1 MNYVYIQPIIVIIH
15 KLTCSTTKVA
25 LYAFYL
31 SVLQNNVILQEEN
44 NISETESSLKSH
56 LDVTVWLEK
65 GLNGQVE
72 LHLRQNCCYQ
82 NLKSLK

>member
-1 MNYVYIQPIIVIIH
+1 MYIQLIIVIIY
-15 KLTCSTTKVA
+15 KLTCSTTKVV

-31 SVLQNNVILQEEN
+31 SALQNNVVLQEEN
-44 NISETESSLKSH
+44 HISETESSLKPH

-65 GLNGQVE
+65 GLNGEVE

-82 NLKSLK
+82 NLKTLK